1 MAKVHIKKESE
12 KSKEETR
19 DIKGKRLLRSNND
32 RMIAG
37 GCGGIGEY
45 LGINPIIIRLLWAIF
60 TLISLGAGIIAY
72 ILAWIIIPEE

>member
-37 GCGGIGEY
+37 VCGGIGEY